1 MKKLT
6 LFVMLVMIVG
16 CGSDPSDSIEKND
29 GCFCMKNSN
38 GVECYY
44 VENLD
49 DIKCEK
55 AGRSNCNIETIGKK
69 DECTSNFTHSKTE
82 DGYYELN
89 VSSEDGLSELY
100 CQLLT
105 NEPNLL
111 TCNEIQSNSN

>member
-1 MKKLT
+1 M
-6 LFVMLVMIVG
+6 MIVG
-16 CGSDPSDSIEKND
+16 CGSDPSDPIEKND
-29 GCFCMKNSN
+29 GCFCHKINDEN
-38 GVECYY
+38 VCYY

-49 DIKCEK
+49 DIKCETTEH
-55 AGRSNCNIETIGKK
+55 SNCNIETIGKK

-89 VSSEDGLSELY
+89 VSSEDGLSKFY